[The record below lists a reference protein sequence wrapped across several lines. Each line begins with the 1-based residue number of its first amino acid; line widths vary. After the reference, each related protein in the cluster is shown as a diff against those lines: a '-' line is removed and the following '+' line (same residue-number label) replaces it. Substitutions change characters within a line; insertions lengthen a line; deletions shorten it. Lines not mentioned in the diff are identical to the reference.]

1 MGAGRGRQRS
11 TELPAAAAGSHKMAA
26 RRPFCRCG
34 FAGGEGR
41 SDIEWGN
48 EKQMDKK
55 ERKRIKKKKIKKK
68 SKKKK
73 RRSWES
79 FQELR
84 MGAVMLC
91 PGKAEWS

>member
-55 ERKRIKKKKIKKK
+55 ERERIKKKKEKKK

-73 RRSWES
+73 KEEAGKVFRSSGWV
-79 FQELR
+79 Q
-84 MGAVMLC
+84 
-91 PGKAEWS
+91 